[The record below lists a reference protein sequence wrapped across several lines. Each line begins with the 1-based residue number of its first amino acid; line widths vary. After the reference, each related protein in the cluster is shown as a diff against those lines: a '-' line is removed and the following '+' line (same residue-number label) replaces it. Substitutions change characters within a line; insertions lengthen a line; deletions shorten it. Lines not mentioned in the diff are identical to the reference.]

1 MSDAVS
7 KDGSPVDVYA
17 ALPAEPELSVVRAH
31 LKGRMR
37 VLDLGC
43 GTGRIA
49 DPLVENGHDVVAVD
63 ESEQMVR
70 RVQHAHAVQSPIEE
84 LNVGRSFDAVLL
96 LSHLVNAATA
106 PAFLDAAARH
116 LAEGGILLAQ
126 RLEPGRQWL
135 PGSMQVGP
143 VTVALVDLLV
153 DGDRIL
159 GTTRYS
165 LGDRSWDQRWEL
177 WERSDEQIATLLN
190 QAGLR
195 LLSADGVWITATQS
209 CD

>member
-1 MSDAVS
+1 MSDGVS
-7 KDGSPVDVYA
+7 NDGSPVDAYA

-31 LKGRMR
+31 LRGRVQ

-49 DPLVENGHDVVAVD
+49 DPLAGDGHDVVAVD

-70 RVQHAHAVQSPIEE
+70 RVQLAYAVQSPIEE
-84 LNVGRSFDAVLL
+84 LDVGRSFDAVLL
-96 LSHLVNAATA
+96 LSHLINAVNA
-106 PAFLDAAARH
+106 PALLNAAARH
-116 LAEGGILLAQ
+116 LAKGGILLAQ

-135 PGSMQVGP
+135 AGSVQVGP
-143 VTVALVDLLV
+143 VTVALVDLSV

-165 LGDRSWDQRWEL
+165 LGDRSWDQQWEL
-177 WERSDEQIATLLN
+177 WERSDEQIANLLD
-190 QAGLR
+190 QVGLR
-195 LLSADGVWITATQS
+195 LLSTDGAWITATQLG
-209 CD
+209 D